1 MLFEEMLYDDD
12 APPSQS
18 ATFITSQ
25 SATFTTEQR
34 IVIVFGI
41 DKRVSASVLGAVL

>member
-18 ATFITSQ
+18 ATFIT
-25 SATFTTEQR
+25 EQR
-34 IVIVFGI
+34 IGIVVGI